1 MTEGML
7 VLPMV
12 TWVGVEGGGGGGV
25 GGEEGVG
32 GEIGGGIRIGRP
44 SLTTMGTAG
53 EGKEKMVIREGNMI
67 NGEI

>member
-25 GGEEGVG
+25 E
-32 GEIGGGIRIGRP
+32 GGGIRIGRP

-67 NGEI
+67 NGGI